1 MLKQK
6 KYVYGEKKRNQLLEG
21 VKRQKEQQTNKKSIM
36 EQKGTIYVYA
46 VQTKLENKRKGDT
59 GCVLSSGVAMY
70 MRNPSASLR
79 PFLVCLGS
87 AAHGEDSS

>member
-36 EQKGTIYVYA
+36 GQKGTIYVYA
-46 VQTKLENKRKGDT
+46 VPTKLENKRKKRGR
-59 GCVLSSGVAMY
+59 GIQA
-70 MRNPSASLR
+70 
-79 PFLVCLGS
+79 VCCLPGWPC
-87 AAHGEDSS
+87 A